1 MNARIDEVTISKDT
15 SIISALKQMDE
26 KKHKLLLVLDDEK
39 FHSLLSIGD
48 IQRAIIANVQL
59 DEPVTKILRSEV
71 RVANVNDDK
80 EKIKS
85 YMKERRNDFMPI
97 IDDEKRVVDV
107 IFWDDLFE
115 SKREKENP
123 NLKLPVVIMA
133 GGKGSRLR
141 PLTNHYRQNDP

>member
-1 MNARIDEVTISKDT
+1 MNSRISEITISKDT

-26 KKHKLLLVLDDEK
+26 KKHKLLLVLDEEK

-80 EKIKS
+80 DKIKS

-97 IDDEKRVVDV
+97 IDDEK
-107 IFWDDLFE
+107 
-115 SKREKENP
+115 
-123 NLKLPVVIMA
+123 M
-133 GGKGSRLR
+133 
-141 PLTNHYRQNDP
+141 

>member
-1 MNARIDEVTISKDT
+1 MNFKIKGITIDRNT

-26 KKHKLLLVLDDEK
+26 KKHKLLLVLDDDK
-39 FHSLLSIGD
+39 FFSLISIGD
-48 IQRAIIANVQL
+48 IQRAIIANTSL
-59 DEPVTKILRSEV
+59 DEPLSSILRPEV
-71 RVANVNDDK
+71 RVANVNDDID
-80 EKIKS
+80 KIKS

-97 IDDEKRVVDV
+97 IDDEKRVIDV

-133 GGKGSRLR
+133 GEKDQDYARL
-141 PLTNHYRQNDP
+141 PTYFQNH